1 MTDSITE
8 AEIAAL
14 VDRFY
19 EKARQDAE
27 LGPVFA
33 GGVDDWDRHL
43 ATMRDFWSSVML
55 TTGRYKGNPFAAH
68 LRHNLRPE
76 FFATWLALFAET
88 ADELVAPAIA
98 AELRSKSGR
107 IAESLKMGLFYQ
119 PGLRGISAAGRPET
133 IPPETL

>member
-1 MTDSITE
+1 MTEMRITE

-19 EKARQDAE
+19 EKARQDRE

-33 GGVDDWDRHL
+33 GAVHDWETHL

-55 TTGRYKGNPFAAH
+55 TSGRYKGNPFAAH
-68 LRHNLRPE
+68 LRHTLRPE
-76 FFATWLALFAET
+76 FFATWLALFAEA

-98 AELRSKSGR
+98 SELRMKSAR
-107 IAESLKMGLFYQ
+107 IAESLKIGLFYR
-119 PGLRGISAAGRPET
+119 PSAKVVALPEELPTRP
-133 IPPETL
+133 

>member
-1 MTDSITE
+1 MTDTRITE

-19 EKARQDAE
+19 EKARQDPE

-33 GGVDDWDRHL
+33 GAIHDWDTHL

-55 TTGRYKGNPFAAH
+55 TSGRYKGNPFAAH
-68 LRHNLRPE
+68 LRHQLRPE
-76 FFATWLALFAET
+76 FFTTWLALFAEA

-98 AELRSKSGR
+98 AELRAKSAR
-107 IAESLKMGLFYQ
+107 IAESLKIGLFYR
-119 PGLRGISAAGRPET
+119 PASHGFPVAG
-133 IPPETL
+133 